1 MFSLFYFIYS
11 SIEDNVTVF
20 KISRITECLDTL
32 ETIFNN
38 NKEEKLS
45 IVKNPYSD
53 GILNTFLLR
62 EINLEPSQ
70 APSTQPLS
78 SQVQTQSDLIE
89 CLVPNC
95 FIKCKKERMR
105 QHIGQHLINNQIDD
119 DSKTCGFC
127 GKIGCSIALEVTSGR
142 GANKTFGPVSR
153 DCKYHYCFSLKSA
166 EKVSAFNPCTNRP
179 IKCEL
184 CSLVVWSY
192 NMRSH
197 YTLNHPNNDYPE
209 KYLLSDDEIKKLKAL
224 SFK

>member
-1 MFSLFYFIYS
+1 
-11 SIEDNVTVF
+11 
-20 KISRITECLDTL
+20 
-32 ETIFNN
+32 
-38 NKEEKLS
+38 
-45 IVKNPYSD
+45 
-53 GILNTFLLR
+53 LLR

-142 GANKTFGPVSR
+142 KNFFIMYMQHVHNKKIF
-153 DCKYHYCFSLKSA
+153 CKRSTRKMLKS
-166 EKVSAFNPCTNRP
+166 
-179 IKCEL
+179 
-184 CSLVVWSY
+184 
-192 NMRSH
+192 
-197 YTLNHPNNDYPE
+197 
-209 KYLLSDDEIKKLKAL
+209 
-224 SFK
+224 